1 MLKIS
6 NLSFNYKSKKV
17 LKNLSF
23 SLRPN
28 QITAL
33 LGKNGAGKST
43 LINIIAGLLKFNEGE
58 ISFNDFS
65 LPKEYIAASK
75 NIGMMFQEITLPRYT
90 KVKDILADHALL
102 YDVKHSQGWIDELIT
117 KLDLVDKLGTETQDL
132 SGGMQRRLMVA
143 LTLVHKPKL
152 IILDEPTAGVDIA
165 MRDALWELLHGLK
178 SQGHT
183 ILITTHNMQEVESLC
198 DEIAFIHN
206 GEILLHDT
214 TEKVIKKNNSFKELF
229 FKTDREL
236 SSGATVANSIRISKE
251 WYQLEIKNIDKITD
265 VVDFVIQDGAKII
278 DFNIKEPSLEDVFK
292 ECIYGDTSNNL

>member
-1 MLKIS
+1 VLKIS

-251 WYQLEIKNIDKITD
+251 WYQLEIKNIDKINH
-265 VVDFVIQDGAKII
+265 K
-278 DFNIKEPSLEDVFK
+278 
-292 ECIYGDTSNNL
+292 